1 MLWFEVKGGL
11 KAGKKLMDN
20 IKLWSLAENLGS
32 VESLITHPVTMT
44 HADVEPAERAR
55 VGIIDGLV
63 RASVG
68 LEDTDDLIDAL
79 ASRARPGLDAMSD
92 FLKFDTLSLHAGQT
106 VDPVFGARAAPI
118 YQTTSYV
125 FPDTDTA
132 SSIFNL
138 ERGGHAYSRIT
149 NPTVGVLEQRIAAL
163 EGGSAAVCTSSGM
176 AATFCAITAILSQ
189 GDHIVASTQMYGG
202 NISLMKNTLPRFG
215 ITTTFVD
222 PTDIDAFRD
231 AIQDNTKLI
240 YGELI
245 GNPGLDILDLEA
257 IAKIGAEH
265 HIPFMVDATF
275 NTPYLCRC
283 LDYGANMTIHSVTKW
298 MGGHGTAIGGV
309 VVDGGNF
316 DWGATD
322 KYPTITAPYA
332 PFSGINFWEEF
343 GPSAF
348 ATRIRAE
355 AMRDI
360 GPSMAPMNAFLLL
373 QGIETLS
380 LRMDRH
386 LSNTAAMLEFLQST
400 SRSSGS
406 ITRACRS
413 TRSHALATE
422 IPAQGCRLD
431 RQFRRQGWPRCRQG
445 FHRKHR
451 TRIASCECRRRQD
464 AGHSS
469 GHDHAFAHRCR
480 GTACSGHNRRHDAPV
495 GRARRHRR
503 TSRQI
508 SNSAFV
514 PQNELSKA

>member
-1 MLWFEVKGGL
+1 V
-11 KAGKKLMDN
+11 
-20 IKLWSLAENLGS
+20 
-32 VESLITHPVTMT
+32 
-44 HADVEPAERAR
+44 
-55 VGIIDGLV
+55 
-63 RASVG
+63 
-68 LEDTDDLIDAL
+68 
-79 ASRARPGLDAMSD
+79 SD

-118 YQTTSYV
+118 YQTTSYM

-132 SSIFNL
+132 SSTFNL

-163 EGGSAAVCTSSGM
+163 EGGSAAVCTASGM

-215 ITTTFVD
+215 ITTTFFD
-222 PTDIDAFRD
+222 PTDIDACRN
-231 AIQDNTKLI
+231 AIRDNTKLI

-257 IAKIGAEH
+257 IAKIGAKH
-265 HIPFMVDATF
+265 QIPFMVDATF

-298 MGGHGTAIGGV
+298 MGGHGNAIGGV

-332 PFSGINFWEEF
+332 PFSGINLWEEF

-373 QGIETLS
+373 QGVETLS
-380 LRMDRH
+380 LRMERH
-386 LSNTAAMLEFLQST
+386 LANTAAMLEYLQKHEQVSWVNHPNLPGH
-400 SRSSGS
+400 RSHTLAQKYLPKGAGS
-406 ITRACRS
+406 IISFGVKGGR
-413 TRSHALATE
+413 
-422 IPAQGCRLD
+422 
-431 RQFRRQGWPRCRQG
+431 
-445 FHRKHR
+445 
-451 TRIASCECRRRQD
+451 D
-464 AGHSS
+464 AGKAFIENVELASHLANVGDAKTLVIHPATTTHS
-469 GHDHAFAHRCR
+469 RI
-480 GTACSGHNRRHDAPV
+480 DAEALKAAGITEDMVRLSV
-495 GRARRHRR
+495 GLEDIADIKADFETGFRAAARL
-503 TSRQI
+503 
-508 SNSAFV
+508 A
-514 PQNELSKA
+514 KG